1 MVQMDADVSICE
13 AGHISTKKYQPA
25 QRHWIFL
32 AGCSAREELYWAEE
46 VNLRLR
52 FGLGPPLIRRLYWM
66 PSRSNLKYTT
76 VL

>member
-1 MVQMDADVSICE
+1 MVQMDADVSVCE

-25 QRHWIFL
+25 QRHWIFF
-32 AGCSAREELYWAEE
+32 AGYSAREELYWAEE

-52 FGLGPPLIRRLYWM
+52 FRLGPPLSRRLDWM
-66 PSRSNLKYTT
+66 PSRGSLNYTT